1 LSFVVTVALICA
13 AIATQRSKEPSLLAV
28 VSAIPGAQLTP
39 SGPLLEISL
48 RVVGI
53 SGLSAAKSARASLN
67 GIVGIEELPAR
78 GRMRAMVTRGRSGH
92 LNRRSGNQDRAEDGY
107 NCLSH
112 LYLRQSDALVAAIAS
127 RGGRL
132 LKVRWGTML
141 RDCHHTAVVSFH
153 SLLAR
158 DKCELAMHN

>member
-1 LSFVVTVALICA
+1 LSFVVSIALICA
-13 AIATQRSKEPSLLAV
+13 AIATQRSKEPTLLAV

-48 RVVGI
+48 WVVGI

-92 LNRRSGNQDRAEDGY
+92 LNRRPGNQDRAEDGY

-112 LYLRQSDALVAAIAS
+112 LYLRQSDAPGRGNCISRRAS
-127 RGGRL
+127 SKSEMGHDAPRL
-132 LKVRWGTML
+132 SSHRRSEL
-141 RDCHHTAVVSFH
+141 SFAPG
-153 SLLAR
+153 S
-158 DKCELAMHN
+158 K